1 MSCNPLTSATCIAQ
15 IAASAA
21 SHAAGNVAGGV
32 TSAAVGGLAGAIQD
46 GIAQIATGMVAWWT
60 KLPSPDLATDP
71 VPHVIQAWLFPFTAA
86 VALISII
93 TAAARMILTR
103 KATPLVDVGS
113 GLLTIAVASAAGTL
127 LPALLLKAGDAFSGY
142 VLNAS
147 TGGQFS
153 HRFVTLLSLG
163 GTVSQAGTAA
173 ILIVVGVLALAM
185 AAVQAIVLLFRL
197 GAVIILAGVLPLA
210 AAGTMT
216 SLTRPWFKRVTGW
229 MLALIF
235 YKPAAALVYATGFL
249 LIGQGTLPQDALMG
263 FAVLLLSLVA
273 LPALMR
279 FFTWT
284 TGQVEANSSGGVLSA
299 VIGGAAAVGALR
311 GYGGMSAGDQARA
324 MTGALGA
331 GPSGG
336 GEPGAAPGPG
346 SSPPAGNGG
355 GSPGTGRNPPA
366 GGASSASSPAAGSA
380 AAGAAV
386 STGGGAPAGTAAA
399 AAGAAAGASPAGLIT
414 LGGEVAR
421 GAAMR
426 LADGAAPPG
435 DQP

>member
-1 MSCNPLTSATCIAQ
+1 MPCNPLTSATCIAQ

-21 SHAAGNVAGGV
+21 SHAAGNVAGSV
-32 TSAAVGGLAGAIQD
+32 TSAAVGGLGGAIQD
-46 GIAQIATGMVAWWT
+46 GIAVIGTGMVAWWT

-71 VPHVIQAWLFPFTAA
+71 VPHVIQAWLWPFTAG

-93 TAAARMILTR
+93 TAAGRMILTR
-103 KATPLVDVGS
+103 KAAPLVDVGS
-113 GLLTIAVASAAGTL
+113 GLLTIAVVSAAGTL

-142 VLNAS
+142 VLDAS

-153 HRFVTLLSLG
+153 SRFVTLLSFG
-163 GTVSQAGTAA
+163 GAAGGAGTAGTAA
-173 ILIVVGVLALAM
+173 ILIVVGVLALVM
-185 AAVQAIVLLFRL
+185 AAVQAIMLLFRQ

-216 SLTRPWFKRVTGW
+216 SLTRPWLKRVTGW
-229 MLALIF
+229 TLALIF

-249 LIGQGTLPQDALMG
+249 LIGQGTIPQDALMG

-324 MTGALGA
+324 MSGVLGG

-336 GEPGAAPGPG
+336 
-346 SSPPAGNGG
+346 
-355 GSPGTGRNPPA
+355 
-366 GGASSASSPAAGSA
+366 
-380 AAGAAV
+380 
-386 STGGGAPAGTAAA
+386 
-399 AAGAAAGASPAGLIT
+399 
-414 LGGEVAR
+414 
-421 GAAMR
+421 
-426 LADGAAPPG
+426 
-435 DQP
+435 

>member
-1 MSCNPLTSATCIAQ
+1 MPVNPLTSATCIAQ

-21 SHAAGNVAGGV
+21 SHAAGGVAGGV
-32 TSAAVGGLAGAIQD
+32 TSAAVGGLGGAIQA

-197 GAVIILAGVLPLA
+197 GAVIILAGTLPLA

-216 SLTRPWFKRVTGW
+216 SLTRPWLKRVTGW

-235 YKPAAALVYATGFL
+235 DKPAAALVYATGFL
-249 LIGQGTLPQDALMG
+249 LIGQGPAPQDALMG

-284 TGQVEANSSGGVLSA
+284 TGQVEKR
-299 VIGGAAAVGALR
+299 IDR
-311 GYGGMSAGDQARA
+311 K
-324 MTGALGA
+324 
-331 GPSGG
+331 
-336 GEPGAAPGPG
+336 
-346 SSPPAGNGG
+346 
-355 GSPGTGRNPPA
+355 
-366 GGASSASSPAAGSA
+366 
-380 AAGAAV
+380 
-386 STGGGAPAGTAAA
+386 ST
-399 AAGAAAGASPAGLIT
+399 
-414 LGGEVAR
+414 
-421 GAAMR
+421 R
-426 LADGAAPPG
+426 L
-435 DQP
+435 

>member
-103 KATPLVDVGS
+103 KATPLVGVGS
-113 GLLTIAVASAAGTL
+113 GLLTIAVASAAGPL

-153 HRFVTLLSLG
+153 SRFVTLLSFG
-163 GTVSQAGTAA
+163 GAANAAGTAA

-185 AAVQAIVLLFRL
+185 AAVQAIVRLSRL

-216 SLTRPWFKRVTGW
+216 SLTRPWFKKVTGW

-235 YKPAAALVYATGFL
+235 YKPAAAAVYATAFT
-249 LIGQGTLPQDALMG
+249 LIGTGKDMRSVLMG
-263 FAVLLLSLVA
+263 FVMVFLSLLA
-273 LPALMR
+273 LPVLMR
-279 FFTWT
+279 FFTWS
-284 TGQVEANSSGGVLSA
+284 TGQVADSAAGGGFLQTALSGA
-299 VIGGAAAVGALR
+299 VAIGALR
-311 GYGGMSAGDQARA
+311 GFSGGSGGSGAADQARLMSA
-324 MTGALGA
+324 RLGPQDP
-331 GPSGG
+331 GPSGASA
-336 GEPGAAPGPG
+336 PGA
-346 SSPPAGNGG
+346 
-355 GSPGTGRNPPA
+355 
-366 GGASSASSPAAGSA
+366 
-380 AAGAAV
+380 
-386 STGGGAPAGTAAA
+386 
-399 AAGAAAGASPAGLIT
+399 
-414 LGGEVAR
+414 
-421 GAAMR
+421 
-426 LADGAAPPG
+426 
-435 DQP
+435 